1 MPPTSGRLALLCKAS
16 SGAGALSS
24 LVQTHSCY
32 CGQQPEAE
40 PVGSPHGC
48 PARASHA
55 LWAPCQPD
63 MSLRAGCPA
72 EPEWLSPRPAVQ
84 SGALTSWVGTRSSSH
99 QDLSVLSP
107 EQRREVASNTASF
120 FRFSLER
127 NNSVT
132 MGPSWL
138 FEQLL
143 SRTLR
148 LVFFLFVCPV
158 PRGEQSMKCQLRSP
172 CRRCCGGRPEH
183 VTLLFKECVCRVTV
197 Y

>member
-1 MPPTSGRLALLCKAS
+1 MPARHEPTGRVPGRTRMAVPTSC
-16 SGAGALSS
+16 
-24 LVQTHSCY
+24 C
-32 CGQQPEAE
+32 AE
-40 PVGSPHGC
+40 WSTP
-48 PARASHA
+48 
-55 LWAPCQPD
+55 
-63 MSLRAGCPA
+63 
-72 EPEWLSPRPAVQ
+72 
-84 SGALTSWVGTRSSSH
+84 WVGTRSSSH

-197 Y
+197 INSSVCGAGVSLCLIFEVLSFQSSPPPGLAQLC